1 MVPGATSSAEAASTR
16 VGRRR
21 AGSQLRGELVEL
33 ADLPVEH
40 GGGHVATRLADAT
53 RECSGRV
60 AQLRPLV
67 GGRGYDRAA
76 HERRLVAGLN
86 RDREL
91 LVEELAASRVE
102 RKGLI
107 GCGEVCVERRLRE
120 AGLDQQ
126 HSDSVLADLVVER
139 FGVALEGVLAR

>member
-1 MVPGATSSAEAASTR
+1 NGD
-16 VGRRR
+16 G
-21 AGSQLRGELVEL
+21 
-33 ADLPVEH
+33 
-40 GGGHVATRLADAT
+40 
-53 RECSGRV
+53 
-60 AQLRPLV
+60 
-67 GGRGYDRAA
+67 
-76 HERRLVAGLN
+76 
-86 RDREL
+86 EL

-139 FGVALEGVLAR
+139 FGVALEGVLARCVQGHERDWDEPDDRTDVDDPAAALCSHHRQYCA